1 MERREF
7 IGTAVAAGATAG
19 TAATTATPLAA
30 DITGPHPTEPP
41 APIPTPQQPIV
52 IDGLSPSTL
61 NDEYVGLVQQAG
73 VTGWHKTL
81 SEIHSFADAWRY
93 VDENPDRILIA
104 TTAADLE
111 RAQAEGK
118 VGLMLGW
125 QTATPLGDK
134 SGQGLFVGDQIPAH
148 TTALRAYYHLG
159 LRFVNLTYNTVNAFG
174 AGCVEPHLGITQAGR
189 RLVEEIHGLGIILDI
204 GGHTG
209 EQTSLDAIAMSEGVP
224 IVCTHTNV
232 AALCD
237 NPRNTSDRVFEAIA
251 GSGGVIGLSAIND
264 FVARNRADRSVRS
277 TPQVGIDVLLD
288 HYDYLK
294 RLVGPDHVG
303 IGADFTWGRQ
313 GGIDPDIVLFGR
325 EMASEQTPINY
336 VRGFEVITE
345 LPNLIDGLR
354 ARGWTQEEI
363 DKVCGLNWMRVYRQ
377 VWGG

>member
-7 IGTAVAAGATAG
+7 LGAAVAAGTAVGAGKAEAVAAG
-19 TAATTATPLAA
+19 TAGA
-30 DITGPHPTEPP
+30 P
-41 APIPTPQQPIV
+41 AGQPAPTPQQPII

-93 VDENPDRILIA
+93 VDENPDRILMA

-189 RLVEEIHGLGIILDI
+189 RLVEEIHALGIILDI

-209 EQTSLDAIAMSEGVP
+209 EQTTLDAIAMSDGIP

-251 GSGGVIGLSAIND
+251 GSGGVIGVSAIND
-264 FVARNRADRSVRS
+264 FVARNRADRDIRA
-277 TPQVGIDVLLD
+277 TPQVGIDVMLD

-303 IGADFTWGRQ
+303 IGADFTWGNP
-313 GGIDPDIVLFGR
+313 GGVDPDIVLFGR
-325 EMASEQTPINY
+325 EMASEQAPINY

-345 LPNLIDGLR
+345 LPNLVDGLR
-354 ARGWTQEEI
+354 TRGWTQEEI